1 MDCDSNKDRSQRW
14 RDAAPQEEAS
24 SALHRVVLVKHGQQ
38 YVFQYAPG
46 DESRMLAGL
55 VKMVHDPD
63 SDLDWFDAAVL
74 SHQIGLRMGEQMRH
88 RSH

>member
-1 MDCDSNKDRSQRW
+1 MPVDDNNDRW
-14 RDAAPQEEAS
+14 RDLPTGDPPQAEM
-24 SALHRVVLVKHGQQ
+24 HRLVLVKHGQQ

-55 VKMVHDPD
+55 VKLVHDPD

-74 SHQIGLRMGEQMRH
+74 SHQIGLRIGQQMQRL
-88 RSH
+88 RDC

>member
-1 MDCDSNKDRSQRW
+1 MDCDNRQNRSERW
-14 RDAAPQEEAS
+14 RDASPDEDSS
-24 SALHRVVLVKHGQQ
+24 SAMHRLVLVKHGQQ

-55 VKMVHDPD
+55 VKLVHDPD

-74 SHQIGLRMGEQMRH
+74 SHQIGLRMGQQMRH
-88 RSH
+88 RSL

>member
-1 MDCDSNKDRSQRW
+1 MVRDNNQDPSMRW
-14 RDAAPQEEAS
+14 RESSPDEEPSAAM
-24 SALHRVVLVKHGQQ
+24 HRLVLVKHGQQ

-55 VKMVHDPD
+55 VKLVHDPD

-74 SHQIGLRMGEQMRH
+74 SHQIGLRMGQQMRQ
-88 RSH
+88 RGL